1 MRQLFIKLV
10 VLLMLVITSAHS
22 SKTKLNLMRKIL
34 LASFGLLLTLV
45 VQLRAQERT
54 VTGTVTSSD
63 DGTTLP
69 GVSVVVKGTT
79 RGANTD
85 AEGKFKIGVP
95 AGGQLVFSFVG
106 FEKQTIEV
114 GSKSVINLAL
124 VPEPNNLNE
133 VVVTAYGGSTA
144 KKDITGAVAQV
155 SGKTIEGLPMQTIDR
170 ALQGRAAGVQ
180 VTATSGQPGGGINVR
195 VRGVGSINA
204 GNDPLYIIDGV
215 QVASGGLSGVSSSN
229 VLASLN
235 PNDIESIQVLKDAA
249 ASAIY
254 GAQGSNGVVLVT
266 TKRGKAG
273 KTKFKVSFQEGQ
285 TSLLKKLDVLTA
297 SEFATLKIE
306 GFVNR
311 ALATNAN
318 VETARANAIAQYG
331 DPATVQNTAW
341 QDYVYRNGRLR
352 MIDASAT
359 GGDGKTN
366 FYLATSYNYQEG
378 QIIKSDFGRGTVRL
392 NVDHQASKKLKFET
406 SIGLT
411 ATRQNG
417 AIADGAFINSPFF
430 AAALILPNQPVY
442 KADGTYNAPLT
453 GAFSYNPVQ
462 SVEYE
467 TRLNTTIQTVS
478 NFALNYEIIPG
489 LKFRSFYGI
498 DYANNRDD
506 AYRDPIVPQFAST
519 GGSATVSNRYA
530 LNWNTAQTLN
540 YNKVF
545 GDHDIN
551 GLVGGEYREEVF
563 ETVSATGQ
571 GFPNGLFRTLAAAAR
586 PITTTGSY
594 TTWRIASV
602 FGSANYGYKDK
613 ILGTAT
619 LRYDGSSR
627 FGSNNRY
634 GLFPAV
640 SVGYRLSEESFLK
653 KYSWLSELK
662 LFAGYGKAGN
672 NSIDNFASRA
682 LFGLGGQYIDLPGIR
697 PSQLGNANLSW
708 EVASTINAGVNYS
721 LFNGRVFGEVQVY
734 RKINDKLLLSR
745 PLPDDSGFG
754 SIFENLG
761 KVENKGL
768 EIEFNHVNVNK
779 GGFRWETNWNVSFQ
793 RNKILQL
800 LPGQTNIGTGL
811 WVGQPIS
818 INWYPTYAGVNP
830 ADGRSMWLDSL
841 GNITYTLQARDSK
854 IQGSSYAK
862 GFGGLTNRISYK
874 GLSLEVFFQGQW
886 GNQVLNNNGFF
897 MESSASAG
905 WNNLQSQLDR
915 WTTPGQI
922 ARVPRPY
929 EGGTEPG
936 SSTIQTFSTKQ
947 LENASYIR
955 LKQVTVGYDLPSSLV
970 RKLNLSQV
978 RVFAQ
983 AINLLTWTAYT
994 GLDPEILFTEIGR
1007 YPQSKQVTGG
1017 IQIEF

>member
-1 MRQLFIKLV
+1 
-10 VLLMLVITSAHS
+10 
-22 SKTKLNLMRKIL
+22 MRKIL
-34 LASFGLLLTLV
+34 LTSLCLLMAFC

-54 VTGTVTSSD
+54 ITGTVTSSD

-85 AEGKFKIGVP
+85 ADGKYKITVP
-95 AGGQLVFSFVG
+95 SGGQLVFSFVG
-106 FEKQTIEV
+106 FEKTTIDV
-114 GSKSVINLAL
+114 GSKTIIDLAL

-215 QVASGGLSGVSSSN
+215 QVASGGLSSTASSN

-254 GAQGSNGVVLVT
+254 GAQGSNGVVLIT

-273 KTKFKVSFQEGQ
+273 KTKFKISFQEGQ

-318 VETARANAIAQYG
+318 VETARANAITQYG

-341 QDYVYRNGRLR
+341 QDYVYRKGRLR
-352 MIDASAT
+352 MIDASAS

-392 NVDHQASKKLKFET
+392 NVDHQANKKLKFET
-406 SIGLT
+406 SIGLA
-411 ATRQNG
+411 ATTQNG

-442 KADGTYNAPLT
+442 KADGSFNAPLT

-462 SVEYE
+462 SVQYE
-467 TRLNTTIQTVS
+467 TRFNTTIQTVS

-519 GGSATVSNRYA
+519 GGSATVNNRYA

-540 YNKVF
+540 YNKVI
-545 GDHDIN
+545 GNDHDIN
-551 GLVGGEYREEVF
+551 VLAGGEYRQEVF

-586 PITTTGSY
+586 PITTTGTY
-594 TTWRIASV
+594 TTWRIASL

-613 ILGTAT
+613 LLGTAT

-653 KYSWLSELK
+653 KYTWLSELK

-768 EIEFNHVNVNK
+768 EIEFSHVNVNK

-854 IQGSSYAK
+854 IQGTSFAK
-862 GFGGLTNRISYK
+862 GFGGLTNRITYK
-874 GLSLEVFFQGQW
+874 GLSLEFFFQGQW

-905 WNNLQSQLDR
+905 WNNLQSQLAR

-922 ARVPRPY
+922 AKVPRPY

-955 LKQVTVGYDLPSSLV
+955 LKQVTVGYDLPNSFV
-970 RKLNLSQV
+970 RKLKLSQI
-978 RVFAQ
+978 RLFAQ

-1007 YPQSKQVTGG
+1007 YPQSKQITGG
-1017 IQIEF
+1017 LQIEF

>member
-1 MRQLFIKLV
+1 
-10 VLLMLVITSAHS
+10 
-22 SKTKLNLMRKIL
+22 MRKIL
-34 LASFGLLLTLV
+34 LASFCLLMSFC

-54 VTGTVTSSD
+54 VSGTVTSSE
-63 DGTTLP
+63 DGTALP
-69 GVSVVVKGTT
+69 GVTVVVKGTT
-79 RGANTD
+79 RGVNTD
-85 AEGKFKIGVP
+85 ADGKYKIAVSN
-95 AGGQLVFSFVG
+95 GGQLVFSFVG
-106 FEKQTIEV
+106 FEKTTAEV
-114 GSKSVINLAL
+114 GSKTIINVVLT
-124 VPEPNNLNE
+124 PEANNLNE

-144 KKDITGAVAQV
+144 KKDITAAVSQV
-155 SGKTIEGLPMQTIDR
+155 SGKTIEGLPMQTVDR

-229 VLASLN
+229 VLSSLN

-254 GAQGSNGVVLVT
+254 GAQGSNGVVLIT

-273 KTKFKVSFQEGQ
+273 KTKFKVSIQDGF
-285 TSLLKKLDVLTA
+285 TDVLKKLDVLTA
-297 SEFATLKIE
+297 SEFATLKLE

-311 ALATNAN
+311 ALATNAS
-318 VETARANAIAQYG
+318 VETARANSISQYG
-331 DPATVQNTAW
+331 DPATVQNTDW
-341 QDYVYRNGRLR
+341 QDYVYRRGRLR

-378 QIIKSDFGRGTVRL
+378 QVIKSDFGRGTVRL
-392 NVDHQASKKLKFET
+392 NVDHQASKKLKFEV
-406 SIGLT
+406 SIGLS
-411 ATRQNG
+411 ATTQNG

-442 KADGTYNAPLT
+442 KADGSYNAPLT

-467 TRLNTTIQTVS
+467 TRKNTTIQTVS

-519 GGSATVSNRYA
+519 GGSATVSNRYN

-540 YNKVF
+540 YNKTV
-545 GDHDIN
+545 GDHEI
-551 GLVGGEYREEVF
+551 GALVGGEYRQEVF
-563 ETVSATGQ
+563 ESVSATGQ

-602 FGSANYGYKDK
+602 FGSVNYDYKDK
-613 ILGTAT
+613 LIGTAT

-627 FGSNNRY
+627 FGANNRY
-634 GLFPAV
+634 GLFPAL

-662 LFAGYGKAGN
+662 VFAGYGKAGN
-672 NSIDNFASRA
+672 NNIDNFASRA

-708 EVASTINAGVNYS
+708 EVASTFNVGVNYS
-721 LFNGRVFGEVQVY
+721 LFNGRIFGEVQAY
-734 RKINDKLLLSR
+734 RKLNDKLLLSR

-754 SIFENLG
+754 SINENLG

-768 EIEFNHVNVNK
+768 EIEFSHVNFNK

-811 WVGQPIS
+811 WVGQPVA
-818 INWYPTYAGVNP
+818 INWYPTFAGVNP

-854 IQGSSYAK
+854 IQGTPLPK
-862 GFGGLTNRISYK
+862 GFGGVTNRLSYK
-874 GLSLEVFFQGQW
+874 GISLEFFFQGQW

-905 WNNLQSQLDR
+905 WNNMQSQLAR

-922 ARVPRPY
+922 TRVPRPY

-936 SSTIQTFSTKQ
+936 SSTIQSFSTKQ
-947 LENASYIR
+947 LENAGYIR
-955 LKQVTVGYDLPSSLV
+955 LKQVTVGYDLPSSVTKRLH
-970 RKLNLSQV
+970 LNQV
-978 RVFAQ
+978 RFFAQ

>member
-1 MRQLFIKLV
+1 
-10 VLLMLVITSAHS
+10 
-22 SKTKLNLMRKIL
+22 
-34 LASFGLLLTLV
+34 
-45 VQLRAQERT
+45 
-54 VTGTVTSSD
+54 
-63 DGTTLP
+63 
-69 GVSVVVKGTT
+69 
-79 RGANTD
+79 
-85 AEGKFKIGVP
+85 
-95 AGGQLVFSFVG
+95 
-106 FEKQTIEV
+106 
-114 GSKSVINLAL
+114 
-124 VPEPNNLNE
+124 
-133 VVVTAYGGSTA
+133 
-144 KKDITGAVAQV
+144 
-155 SGKTIEGLPMQTIDR
+155 
-170 ALQGRAAGVQ
+170 
-180 VTATSGQPGGGINVR
+180 
-195 VRGVGSINA
+195 
-204 GNDPLYIIDGV
+204 
-215 QVASGGLSGVSSSN
+215 
-229 VLASLN
+229 
-235 PNDIESIQVLKDAA
+235 
-249 ASAIY
+249 
-254 GAQGSNGVVLVT
+254 
-266 TKRGKAG
+266 
-273 KTKFKVSFQEGQ
+273 
-285 TSLLKKLDVLTA
+285 
-297 SEFATLKIE
+297 
-306 GFVNR
+306 
-311 ALATNAN
+311 
-318 VETARANAIAQYG
+318 
-331 DPATVQNTAW
+331 
-341 QDYVYRNGRLR
+341 
-352 MIDASAT
+352 
-359 GGDGKTN
+359 
-366 FYLATSYNYQEG
+366 
-378 QIIKSDFGRGTVRL
+378 
-392 NVDHQASKKLKFET
+392 
-406 SIGLT
+406 
-411 ATRQNG
+411 
-417 AIADGAFINSPFF
+417 
-430 AAALILPNQPVY
+430 
-442 KADGTYNAPLT
+442 
-453 GAFSYNPVQ
+453 
-462 SVEYE
+462 
-467 TRLNTTIQTVS
+467 
-478 NFALNYEIIPG
+478 
-489 LKFRSFYGI
+489 
-498 DYANNRDD
+498 
-506 AYRDPIVPQFAST
+506 VPQFAST
-519 GGSATVSNRYA
+519 GGSSTVSNRYA

-540 YNKVF
+540 YNKRF
-545 GDHDIN
+545 GTDHDLSA
-551 GLVGGEYREEVF
+551 LVGGEYRQEVF

-586 PITTTGSY
+586 PITTTGTYS
-594 TTWRIASV
+594 TWRIASL
-602 FGSANYGYKDK
+602 FGSANYSYKDRL
-613 ILGTAT
+613 LGTAT

-640 SVGYRLSEESFLK
+640 SVGYRIAEEGFLK
-653 KYSWLSELK
+653 KYSWLTELK

-768 EIEFNHVNVNK
+768 EIEFSHVNFNR

-818 INWYPTYAGVNP
+818 INWYPTYTGVNP

-862 GFGGLTNRISYK
+862 GFGGLTNRITYK

-905 WNNLQSQLDR
+905 WNNMQSQLDR

-922 ARVPRPY
+922 TRVPRPY

-955 LKQVTVGYDLPSSLV
+955 LKQVTIGYDLPSGLV
-970 RKLNLSQV
+970 RKLNMSQV

-1007 YPQSKQVTGG
+1007 YPQSKQITGG

>member
-1 MRQLFIKLV
+1 
-10 VLLMLVITSAHS
+10 MLVITSAHS

-85 AEGKFKIGVP
+85 AEGKYKIGVP

-442 KADGTYNAPLT
+442 KADGSYNAPLT

-653 KYSWLSELK
+653 KYTWLSELK

-682 LFGLGGQYIDLPGIR
+682 LFGLGGQYTDLPGIR

-768 EIEFNHVNVNK
+768 EIEFNHVNINK

-800 LPGQTNIGTGL
+800 LPGQNNIGTGL

-841 GNITYTLQARDSK
+841 GNITYTLQARDSR

>member
-1 MRQLFIKLV
+1 
-10 VLLMLVITSAHS
+10 
-22 SKTKLNLMRKIL
+22 MRKIL
-34 LASFGLLLTLV
+34 LASICLLLAAC

-85 AEGKFKIGVP
+85 ADGKYKINVP
-95 AGGQLVFSFVG
+95 TGGQLVFSFVG
-106 FEKQTIEV
+106 FEKTTVDV
-114 GSKSVINLAL
+114 GSKTVINISL
-124 VPEPNNLNE
+124 VAEPNNLNE

-180 VTATSGQPGGGINVR
+180 VTALSGQPGGGINVR

-215 QVASGGLSGVSSSN
+215 QVASGGLSGVASSN

-254 GAQGSNGVVLVT
+254 GAQGSNGVVLIT
-266 TKRGKAG
+266 TKRGKSG
-273 KTKFKVSFQEGQ
+273 RTKFKVSFQEGQ
-285 TSLLKKLDVLTA
+285 TSLLNRLNPLTA
-297 SEFATLKIE
+297 SEFATLKAE

-311 ALATNAN
+311 AAALNQSQ
-318 VETARANAIAQYG
+318 ETARASSIAQFG
-331 DPATVQNTAW
+331 DPATVQNTDW
-341 QDYVYRNGRLR
+341 QDYVYRTGRLR

-366 FYLATSYNYQEG
+366 FYLSTSYNYQEG
-378 QIIKSDFGRGTVRL
+378 QIIRSDFGRGTVRL
-392 NVDHQASKKLKFET
+392 NVDHQANKKLKFET
-406 SIGLT
+406 SIGLS
-411 ATRQNG
+411 ATTQNG
-417 AIADGAFINSPFF
+417 AVADGAFINSPFF

-442 KADGTYNAPLT
+442 KADGSYNAPLA
-453 GAFSYNPVQ
+453 GSFGFNPVQ
-462 SVEYE
+462 SVEFE
-467 TRLNTTIQTVS
+467 TRLNTTVQTVS
-478 NFALNYEIIPG
+478 NFALNYEIVPG

-506 AYRDPIVPQFAST
+506 FYRDPIVPQFAAT
-519 GGSATVSNRYA
+519 GGSATVSNRYT

-551 GLVGGEYREEVF
+551 ALIGGEYRQEVA

-586 PITTTGSY
+586 PITTTGTY
-594 TTWRIASV
+594 TTWRIASM
-602 FGSANYGYKDK
+602 FGSVNYGYKDK
-613 ILGTAT
+613 LLGTAT

-627 FGSNNRY
+627 FGANTRY
-634 GLFPAV
+634 GLFPAA

-653 KYSWLSELK
+653 KYTWLSELK
-662 LFAGYGKAGN
+662 VFAGYGKAGN

-721 LFNGRVFGEVQVY
+721 LFNGRIFGEVQVY

-779 GGFRWETNWNVSFQ
+779 GGFRWETNWNASFQ

-841 GNITYTLQARDSK
+841 GNITYTLQARDSR

-862 GFGGLTNRISYK
+862 GFGGLTNRFTYK
-874 GLSLEVFFQGQW
+874 GFSLEVFFQSQW

-922 ARVPRPY
+922 TRVPRPY

-936 SSTIQTFSTKQ
+936 SSSIQTFSTKQ

-955 LKQVTVGYDLPSSLV
+955 LKQVTFGYDLPSSLV
-970 RKLNLSQV
+970 RKLKLSQV
-978 RVFAQ
+978 RFFAQ

-1007 YPQSKQVTGG
+1007 YPQSKQITGG

>member
-1 MRQLFIKLV
+1 
-10 VLLMLVITSAHS
+10 
-22 SKTKLNLMRKIL
+22 MRKIL
-34 LASFGLLLTLV
+34 LASICLLLAIC

-54 VTGTVTSSD
+54 ITGTVTSSD

-85 AEGKFKIGVP
+85 ADGKYKISVP
-95 AGGQLVFSFVG
+95 TGGQLVFSFVG
-106 FEKQTIEV
+106 FEKTTIDV
-114 GSKSVINLAL
+114 GSKTVINLTL

-144 KKDITGAVAQV
+144 KRDITGAVAQV

-215 QVASGGLSGVSSSN
+215 QVASGGLSGTASSN
-229 VLASLN
+229 VLSSLN

-266 TKRGKAG
+266 TKRGKTG
-273 KTKFKVSFQEGQ
+273 KTKFKISFQEGY
-285 TSLLKKLDVLTA
+285 TDLLKKLDVLSA
-297 SEFATLKIE
+297 AEFAQLKIE
-306 GFVNR
+306 GFENR
-311 ALATNAN
+311 ARALNQS
-318 VETARANAIAQYG
+318 VETARASSITQYG
-331 DPATVQNTAW
+331 DPATVQNTDW
-341 QDYVYRNGRLR
+341 QSYVYRRGRLR
-352 MIDASAT
+352 MIDASAS

-366 FYLATSYNYQEG
+366 FYLSTSYNYQEG

-392 NVDHQASKKLKFET
+392 NVDHQANKKLKFET
-406 SIGLT
+406 SIGLA

-430 AAALILPNQPVY
+430 AAALILPSQPVY
-442 KADGTYNAPLT
+442 NADGSFNAPLT
-453 GAFSYNPVQ
+453 GSFSYNPVQ
-462 SVEYE
+462 SVQYE

-506 AYRDPIVPQFAST
+506 AYRDPIVPQFATT
-519 GGSATVSNRYA
+519 GGSATVANRYT

-540 YNKVF
+540 YNKHF
-545 GDHDIN
+545 GTHHDISA
-551 GLVGGEYREEVF
+551 LVGGEYREEVA

-586 PITTTGSY
+586 PITTTGTY
-594 TTWRIASV
+594 TTWRIASL

-613 ILGTAT
+613 LLATAT

-627 FGSNNRY
+627 FGSNTRY

-640 SVGYRLSEESFLK
+640 SAGYRLSEESFMK
-653 KYSWLSELK
+653 GTTWLTELK

-708 EVASTINAGVNYS
+708 EVATTVNAGVNYS
-721 LFNGRVFGEVQVY
+721 LFNGRIFGEVQVY
-734 RKINDKLLLSR
+734 RKVNDKLLLSR

-768 EIEFNHVNVNK
+768 EIEFNHINVNK

-818 INWYPTYAGVNP
+818 INWYPTYAGANP

-874 GLSLEVFFQGQW
+874 GISLEFFFQGQW

-905 WNNLQSQLDR
+905 WNNMRSQLDR

-922 ARVPRPY
+922 TRVPRPY
-929 EGGTEPG
+929 EGGTEAG

-947 LENASYIR
+947 LENAGYVR
-955 LKQVTVGYDLPSSLV
+955 LKQVTIGYDLPSVLV
-970 RKLNLSQV
+970 RKLNMSQV

-1007 YPQSKQVTGG
+1007 YPQSKQITGG

>member
-1 MRQLFIKLV
+1 
-10 VLLMLVITSAHS
+10 
-22 SKTKLNLMRKIL
+22 MRKIL
-34 LASFGLLLTLV
+34 LVSICLLLAAC

-54 VTGTVTSSD
+54 ITGTVTSSD

-85 AEGKFKIGVP
+85 ADGKYKIGVP
-95 AGGQLVFSFVG
+95 TGGQLVFSFVG
-106 FEKQTIEV
+106 FEKTTVDI
-114 GSKSVINLAL
+114 GSKTVINITL

-144 KKDITGAVAQV
+144 KRDITGAVAQV
-155 SGKTIEGLPMQTIDR
+155 SGKTIEGLPLQTIDR

-215 QVASGGLSGVSSSN
+215 QVATGGLSGVASSN
-229 VLASLN
+229 VLSSLN

-273 KTKFKVSFQEGQ
+273 RTKFKVSFQEGY
-285 TSLLKKLDVLTA
+285 TDLLKKLDVLTA
-297 SEFATLKIE
+297 SEFAQLKIE
-306 GFVNR
+306 GFANR

-318 VETARANAIAQYG
+318 VETARANAITQFG
-331 DPATVQNTAW
+331 DPATVQNTDW
-341 QDYVYRNGRLR
+341 QSYVYRTGRLR

-392 NVDHQASKKLKFET
+392 NVDHQANKKLKFET
-406 SIGLT
+406 SIGLS
-411 ATRQNG
+411 ATTQNG
-417 AIADGAFINSPFF
+417 AISDGAFINSPFF
-430 AAALILPNQPVY
+430 SAALIFPNQPVY
-442 KADGTYNAPLT
+442 NADGSYNAPLA

-467 TRLNTTIQTVS
+467 TRFNTTIQTVS

-498 DYANNRDD
+498 DYSNNRDD
-506 AYRDPIVPQFAST
+506 AYRDPFVPQFAST
-519 GGSATVSNRYA
+519 GGSSTVSNRYA

-540 YNKVF
+540 YNKRF
-545 GDHDIN
+545 GTDHDLSA
-551 GLVGGEYREEVF
+551 LVGGEYRQEVF

-586 PITTTGSY
+586 PITTTGTYS
-594 TTWRIASV
+594 TWRIASL
-602 FGSANYGYKDK
+602 FGSANYSYKDRL
-613 ILGTAT
+613 LGTAT

-640 SVGYRLSEESFLK
+640 SVGYRIAEEGFLK
-653 KYSWLSELK
+653 KYSWLTELK

-768 EIEFNHVNVNK
+768 EIEFSHVNFNR

-818 INWYPTYAGVNP
+818 INWYPTYTGVNP

-862 GFGGLTNRISYK
+862 GFGGLTNRITYK

-905 WNNLQSQLDR
+905 WNNMQSQLDR

-922 ARVPRPY
+922 TRVPRPY

-955 LKQVTVGYDLPSSLV
+955 LKQVTIGYDLPSGLV
-970 RKLNLSQV
+970 RKLNMSQV

-1007 YPQSKQVTGG
+1007 YPQSKQITGG

>member
-1 MRQLFIKLV
+1 
-10 VLLMLVITSAHS
+10 
-22 SKTKLNLMRKIL
+22 MRKIL
-34 LASFGLLLTLV
+34 LASVSLLLAIC

-79 RGANTD
+79 KGANTD
-85 AEGKFKIGVP
+85 ADGKYKISVP
-95 AGGQLVFSFVG
+95 NGGQLVFSFVG
-106 FEKQTIEV
+106 FEKTTVDV
-114 GSKSVINLAL
+114 GTKSVINLAL

-254 GAQGSNGVVLVT
+254 GAQGSNGVVLIT

-318 VETARANAIAQYG
+318 VETARANAITQYG
-331 DPATVQNTAW
+331 DPATVENTDW
-341 QDYVYRNGRLR
+341 QSYVYRNGRLR

-392 NVDHQASKKLKFET
+392 NVDHQANKKLKFET
-406 SIGLT
+406 SIGLA

-442 KADGTYNAPLT
+442 KADGSYNAPLT

-462 SVEYE
+462 SVEFE

-519 GGSATVSNRYA
+519 GGSATVANRYA

-540 YNKVF
+540 YNKRF
-545 GDHDIN
+545 GTDHDVN
-551 GLVGGEYREEVF
+551 ALVGGEYRQEVF

-602 FGSANYGYKDK
+602 FGSVNYGYKDK
-613 ILGTAT
+613 VLGTAT

-721 LFNGRVFGEVQVY
+721 LFNGRIFGEVQVY

-768 EIEFNHVNVNK
+768 EIEFNHVNFNR

-905 WNNLQSQLDR
+905 WNNMQSQLAR

-922 ARVPRPY
+922 AKVPRPY

-955 LKQVTVGYDLPSSLV
+955 LKQVTVGYDLPSGLV
-970 RKLNLSQV
+970 RKLNLSQI

-1007 YPQSKQVTGG
+1007 YPQSKQITGG
-1017 IQIEF
+1017 LQIEF

>member
-1 MRQLFIKLV
+1 
-10 VLLMLVITSAHS
+10 
-22 SKTKLNLMRKIL
+22 MRKIL
-34 LASFGLLLTLV
+34 LTSLCLLMAFC

-54 VTGTVTSSD
+54 ITGTVTSSD

-85 AEGKFKIGVP
+85 ADGKYKITVP
-95 AGGQLVFSFVG
+95 SGGQLVFSFVG
-106 FEKQTIEV
+106 FEKTTIDV
-114 GSKSVINLAL
+114 GSKTIIDLAL

-215 QVASGGLSGVSSSN
+215 QVASGGLSSTASSN

-254 GAQGSNGVVLVT
+254 GAQGSNGVVLIT

-273 KTKFKVSFQEGQ
+273 KTKFKISFQEGQ

-318 VETARANAIAQYG
+318 VETARANAITQYG
-331 DPATVQNTAW
+331 DPATVQNTDW
-341 QDYVYRNGRLR
+341 QSYVYRKGRLR
-352 MIDASAT
+352 MIDASAS

-392 NVDHQASKKLKFET
+392 NVDHQANKKLKFET
-406 SIGLT
+406 SIGLA
-411 ATRQNG
+411 ATTQNG

-442 KADGTYNAPLT
+442 KADGSFNAPLT

-462 SVEYE
+462 SVQYE
-467 TRLNTTIQTVS
+467 TRFNTTIQTVS

-519 GGSATVSNRYA
+519 GGSATVNNRYA

-540 YNKVF
+540 YNKVI
-545 GDHDIN
+545 GNDHDIN
-551 GLVGGEYREEVF
+551 VLAGGEYRQEVF

-586 PITTTGSY
+586 PITTTGTY
-594 TTWRIASV
+594 TTWRIASL

-613 ILGTAT
+613 LLGTAT

-640 SVGYRLSEESFLK
+640 SVGYRMSEESFLK
-653 KYSWLSELK
+653 KYTWLSELK

-768 EIEFNHVNVNK
+768 EIEFSHVNVNK

-854 IQGSSYAK
+854 IQGTSFAK
-862 GFGGLTNRISYK
+862 GFGGLTNRITYK
-874 GLSLEVFFQGQW
+874 GLSLEFFFQGQW

-905 WNNLQSQLDR
+905 WNNMQSQLAR

-922 ARVPRPY
+922 AKVPRPY

-955 LKQVTVGYDLPSSLV
+955 LKQVTVGYDLPNSFV
-970 RKLNLSQV
+970 RKLKLSQI
-978 RVFAQ
+978 RLFAQ

-1007 YPQSKQVTGG
+1007 YPQSKQITGG
-1017 IQIEF
+1017 LQIEF

>member
-1 MRQLFIKLV
+1 
-10 VLLMLVITSAHS
+10 
-22 SKTKLNLMRKIL
+22 MRKIL

-85 AEGKFKIGVP
+85 AEGKYKIGVP

-442 KADGTYNAPLT
+442 KADGSYNAPLT

-653 KYSWLSELK
+653 KYTWLSELK

-682 LFGLGGQYIDLPGIR
+682 LFGLGGQYTDLPGIR

-768 EIEFNHVNVNK
+768 EIEFNHVNINK

-800 LPGQTNIGTGL
+800 LPGQNNIGTGL

-841 GNITYTLQARDSK
+841 GNITYTLQARDSR

>member
-1 MRQLFIKLV
+1 
-10 VLLMLVITSAHS
+10 
-22 SKTKLNLMRKIL
+22 MRKIL
-34 LASFGLLLTLV
+34 LTSLCLLMAFC

-54 VTGTVTSSD
+54 ITGTVTSSD

-85 AEGKFKIGVP
+85 ADGKYKITVP
-95 AGGQLVFSFVG
+95 SGGQLVFSFVG
-106 FEKQTIEV
+106 FEKTTIDV
-114 GSKSVINLAL
+114 GSKTIIDLAL

-215 QVASGGLSGVSSSN
+215 QVASGGLSSTASSN

-254 GAQGSNGVVLVT
+254 GAQGSNGVVLIT

-273 KTKFKVSFQEGQ
+273 KTKFKISFQEGQ

-318 VETARANAIAQYG
+318 VETARANAITQYG

-341 QDYVYRNGRLR
+341 QDYVYRKGRLR
-352 MIDASAT
+352 MIDASAS

-392 NVDHQASKKLKFET
+392 NVDHQANKKLKFET
-406 SIGLT
+406 SIGLA
-411 ATRQNG
+411 ATTQNG

-442 KADGTYNAPLT
+442 KADGSFNAPLT

-462 SVEYE
+462 SVQYE

-519 GGSATVSNRYA
+519 GGSATVNNRYA

-540 YNKVF
+540 YNKVI
-545 GDHDIN
+545 GNDHDIN
-551 GLVGGEYREEVF
+551 VLAGGEYRQEVF

-586 PITTTGSY
+586 PITTTGTY
-594 TTWRIASV
+594 TTWRIASL

-613 ILGTAT
+613 LLGTAT

-653 KYSWLSELK
+653 KYTWLSELK

-768 EIEFNHVNVNK
+768 EIEFSHVNVNK

-854 IQGSSYAK
+854 IQGTSFAK
-862 GFGGLTNRISYK
+862 GFGGLTNRITYK
-874 GLSLEVFFQGQW
+874 GLSLEFFFQGQW

-905 WNNLQSQLDR
+905 WNNLQSQLAR

-922 ARVPRPY
+922 AKVPRPY

-955 LKQVTVGYDLPSSLV
+955 LKQVTVGYDLPNSFV
-970 RKLNLSQV
+970 RKLKLSQI
-978 RVFAQ
+978 RLFAQ

-1007 YPQSKQVTGG
+1007 YPQSKQITGG
-1017 IQIEF
+1017 LQIEF

>member
-1 MRQLFIKLV
+1 
-10 VLLMLVITSAHS
+10 
-22 SKTKLNLMRKIL
+22 MRKIL
-34 LASFGLLLTLV
+34 LASVCLLLAIC

-79 RGANTD
+79 KGANTD
-85 AEGKFKIGVP
+85 ADGKYKISVP
-95 AGGQLVFSFVG
+95 SGGQLVFSFVG
-106 FEKQTIEV
+106 FEKTTVDVGTKTI
-114 GSKSVINLAL
+114 INLAL

-155 SGKTIEGLPMQTIDR
+155 SGKTIEGLPMQSVDR

-215 QVASGGLSGVSSSN
+215 QVASGGLSSTASSN

-235 PNDIESIQVLKDAA
+235 PNDIESIEVKKDAA

-254 GAQGSNGVVLVT
+254 GAQGSNGVVLIT

-318 VETARANAIAQYG
+318 VETARASAITQFG
-331 DPATVQNTAW
+331 DPATVQNTDW
-341 QDYVYRNGRLR
+341 QSYVYRTGRLR
-352 MIDASAT
+352 MIDASAS

-392 NVDHQASKKLKFET
+392 NVDHQANKKLKFET
-406 SIGLT
+406 SIGLA
-411 ATRQNG
+411 ATTQNG

-430 AAALILPNQPVY
+430 AAALIFPNQPVY
-442 KADGTYNAPLT
+442 KADGSYNAPLT

-519 GGSATVSNRYA
+519 GGSATVNNRYA

-540 YNKVF
+540 YNKRF
-545 GDHDIN
+545 GTDHDIN
-551 GLVGGEYREEVF
+551 ALVGGEYRQEVF

-594 TTWRIASV
+594 TTWRIASL
-602 FGSANYGYKDK
+602 FGSANYSYKDK
-613 ILGTAT
+613 LLGTAT

-653 KYSWLSELK
+653 KYGWLSELK
-662 LFAGYGKAGN
+662 VFAGYGKAGN

-768 EIEFNHVNVNK
+768 EIEFNHVNFNR

-854 IQGSSYAK
+854 IQGTSFAK

-897 MESSASAG
+897 MESSASGG
-905 WNNLQSQLDR
+905 WNNMQSQLAR

-922 ARVPRPY
+922 TKVPRPY
-929 EGGTEPG
+929 EGGVEPG

-955 LKQVTVGYDLPSSLV
+955 LKQVTLGYDLPNSLV
-970 RKLNLSQV
+970 RKLKLSQI

-1017 IQIEF
+1017 LQIEF

>member
-1 MRQLFIKLV
+1 
-10 VLLMLVITSAHS
+10 
-22 SKTKLNLMRKIL
+22 MRKIL
-34 LASFGLLLTLV
+34 LTSLCLLMAFC

-54 VTGTVTSSD
+54 ITGTVTSSD

-85 AEGKFKIGVP
+85 ADGKYKITVP
-95 AGGQLVFSFVG
+95 SGGQLVFSFVG
-106 FEKQTIEV
+106 FEKTTIDV
-114 GSKSVINLAL
+114 GSKTIIDLAL

-215 QVASGGLSGVSSSN
+215 QVASGGLSSTASSN

-254 GAQGSNGVVLVT
+254 GAQGSNGVVLIT

-273 KTKFKVSFQEGQ
+273 KTKFKISFQEGQ

-318 VETARANAIAQYG
+318 VETARANAITQYG
-331 DPATVQNTAW
+331 DPATVQNTDW
-341 QDYVYRNGRLR
+341 QSYVYRKGRLR
-352 MIDASAT
+352 MIDASAS

-392 NVDHQASKKLKFET
+392 NVDHQANKKLKFET
-406 SIGLT
+406 SIGLA
-411 ATRQNG
+411 ATTQNG

-442 KADGTYNAPLT
+442 KADGSYNAPLT
-453 GAFSYNPVQ
+453 GSFSYNPVQ

-519 GGSATVSNRYA
+519 GGSATVNNRYA

-540 YNKVF
+540 YNKVI
-545 GDHDIN
+545 GNDHDIN
-551 GLVGGEYREEVF
+551 VLAGGEYRQEVF

-586 PITTTGSY
+586 PITTTGTY
-594 TTWRIASV
+594 TTWRIASL

-613 ILGTAT
+613 LLGTAT

-653 KYSWLSELK
+653 KYTWLSELK

-768 EIEFNHVNVNK
+768 EIEFSHVNVNK

-854 IQGSSYAK
+854 IQGTSFAK
-862 GFGGLTNRISYK
+862 GFGGLTNRITYK
-874 GLSLEVFFQGQW
+874 GLSLEFFFQGQW

-905 WNNLQSQLDR
+905 WNNMQSQLAR

-922 ARVPRPY
+922 AKVPRPY

-955 LKQVTVGYDLPSSLV
+955 LKQVTVGYDLPNSFV
-970 RKLNLSQV
+970 RKLKLSQI
-978 RVFAQ
+978 RLFAQ

-1007 YPQSKQVTGG
+1007 YPQSKQITGG
-1017 IQIEF
+1017 LQIEF